1 MERNLLRKI
10 KLILLFCAVFL
21 SILLLTGDKDR
32 IQADDDDSNFTNLVV
47 FARFAGETE
56 FISGVILSEKITD
69 NSYNAGS
76 YSVGDYYRCVSD
88 NKLE

>member
-1 MERNLLRKI
+1 MRKI

-56 FISGVILSEKITD
+56 FINDVYEGSSVRKITD
-69 NSYNAGS
+69 NSYNNLS
-76 YSVGDYYRCVSD
+76 LYFFSSSKD
-88 NKLE
+88 KLFNPNS

>member
-1 MERNLLRKI
+1 MERNFYEKNQTNTVILR
-10 KLILLFCAVFL
+10 CFL

-56 FISGVILSEKITD
+56 FINDVYE
-69 NSYNAGS
+69 GS
-76 YSVGDYYRCVSD
+76 SVR
-88 NKLE
+88 K

>member
-1 MERNLLRKI
+1 MRKI

-32 IQADDDDSNFTNLVV
+32 VQADDDDSNFTNLVV

-56 FISGVILSEKITD
+56 FINDVYLKNHLKFLSDKFF
-69 NSYNAGS
+69 
-76 YSVGDYYRCVSD
+76 
-88 NKLE
+88 L